1 MRVRIAQPPINP
13 LQRDAE
19 RHEFWPGFILALI
32 GALVLFCGAQHMTGV
47 DTTDGNSAWEFQLVK
62 AFSNGGIEY
71 ASGIAAPPPP
81 PNPDDPA
88 AAAAAVER
96 WERESARAAVT
107 RGKVRVNTGA
117 TAPCPT

>member
-1 MRVRIAQPPINP
+1 MTMRVRIAQPPINP

-32 GALVLFCGAQHMTGV
+32 GAFLLVCGARHMTGV
-47 DTTDGNSAWEFQLVK
+47 DTTDGASAWEFQLVK
-62 AFSNGGIEY
+62 AFSNGGIES
-71 ASGIAAPPPP
+71 ADGVAPPPP
-81 PNPDDPA
+81 PNPHDP

-96 WERESARAAVT
+96 WERESARAAAT